1 MSLIDQ
7 LPSILGG
14 AGSGIATYGAL
25 WAQGRHS
32 RQKMAQDLFDRIMD
46 GVRKENQG
54 LHEIV
59 AVLTREVEDCARRDR
74 RNMIVEQA
82 AVIVI
87 TELHS
92 QTPKNAGLA
101 LAVRMIRTLPP
112 PPTEDPWNDLL
123 ARIDAADEASR
134 ANR

>member
-32 RQKMAQDLFDRIMD
+32 RQKMAQDLFDDIME
-46 GVRKENQG
+46 GVRRENAE
-54 LHEIV
+54 LHN
-59 AVLTREVEDCARRDR
+59 AVDSLTREVKECARRDA
-74 RNMIVEQA
+74 RNMIVEKA

-87 TELHS
+87 SELHAKEPFNS
-92 QTPKNAGLA
+92 GLA
-101 LAVRMIRTLPP
+101 LAVRMLRTLPP
-112 PPTEDPWNDLL
+112 PPTDDPWGDML
-123 ARIDAADEASR
+123 ARIDAAEIASR